1 MAPEYSGR
9 GDAIRSMELLWNRVA
24 ATGSRGP
31 KQGTDLEAVVR
42 AAIEL
47 ADAEGLEAVSMR
59 RVAQR
64 LGIGTMSLYTYVPG
78 KGELL
83 DLMLDTVHAERADDP
98 PPIDDTPRARLEALA
113 RSQWAFHERHRWT
126 LYIASGRA
134 VLGPNELDA
143 YEAALSVA
151 AGLGVRARDA
161 IAIVDA
167 IGLFV
172 RGAARDAA
180 EAADAP
186 RVTGMTEMEWWTE
199 RDAIL
204 TEKMSDEVTSAR
216 YPTLGRL
223 GEQGGFDATGDAEDY
238 NLTFILEDFEF
249 GLQRLLDGIEAYVS
263 RAAPPAEPAER
274 IAGSP
279 PAPARPSEGRRAP
292 RR

>member
-9 GDAIRSMELLWNRVA
+9 GDAVRSMEFLWGRA
-24 ATGSRGP
+24 APGSRGP

-59 RVAQR
+59 RVAER
-64 LGIGTMSLYTYVPG
+64 LGLGTMSLYTYVPG

-83 DLMLDTVHAERADDP
+83 DLMLDTTYAERAGEPDLAGAS
-98 PPIDDTPRARLEALA
+98 PRERLEAVA
-113 RSQWAFHERHRWT
+113 RDQWTFHQRHPWT

-151 AGLGVRARDA
+151 SDLGVSARDA
-161 IAIVDA
+161 VAVVDS

-172 RGAARDAA
+172 RGVARDAA
-180 EAADAP
+180 EAESAE
-186 RVTGMTEMEWWTE
+186 RVTGKTEMEWWTE

-204 TEKMSDEVTSAR
+204 TAKMTGER
-216 YPTLGRL
+216 YPTLGRIDA
-223 GEQGGFDATGDAEDY
+223 QGGFAVPDDTPNY
-238 NLTFILEDFEF
+238 NLKFILDDFEF
-249 GLQRLLDGIEAYVS
+249 GLQRLLDGIEAYVAL
-263 RAAPPAEPAER
+263 RGEAPNLR
-274 IAGSP
+274 G
-279 PAPARPSEGRRAP
+279 
-292 RR
+292 

>member
-9 GDAIRSMELLWNRVA
+9 GDAVRSMELLWGR
-24 ATGSRGP
+24 ATRGSRGP

-47 ADAEGLEAVSMR
+47 ADAEGLDAVSMR
-59 RVAQR
+59 RVGER
-64 LGIGTMSLYTYVPG
+64 LGMGTMSIYTYVPG

-83 DLMLDTVHAERADDP
+83 DLMLDTVYGERAADP
-98 PPIDDTPRARLEALA
+98 IGEGGSPRERLERIA
-113 RSQWAFHERHRWT
+113 RSQWDFHERHPWT

-151 AGLGVRARDA
+151 SRLGVSARDA
-161 IAIVDA
+161 VAIVDS

-172 RGAARDAA
+172 RGVARDAA
-180 EAADAP
+180 EAESAE
-186 RVTGMTEMEWWTE
+186 RVTGLSEMEWWTE

-204 TEKMSDEVTSAR
+204 TGKMTDER

-223 GEQGGFDATGDAEDY
+223 DAEGGFAVPDDAPNY

-249 GLQRLLDGIEAYVS
+249 GLQRLLDGIQAYVGE
-263 RAAPPAEPAER
+263 RGAP
-274 IAGSP
+274 
-279 PAPARPSEGRRAP
+279 
-292 RR
+292 